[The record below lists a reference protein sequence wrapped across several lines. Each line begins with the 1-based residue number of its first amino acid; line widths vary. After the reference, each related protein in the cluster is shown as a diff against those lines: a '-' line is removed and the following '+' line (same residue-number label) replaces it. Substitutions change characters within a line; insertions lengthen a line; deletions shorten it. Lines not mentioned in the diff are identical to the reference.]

1 MHNKTLDIF
10 MRGGVGIIDTRAEKR
25 GNLPLLFREIPVPD
39 RVEKR
44 YRKEKS

>member
-10 MRGGVGIIDTRAEKR
+10 MRGVGIIDTRAEKR
-25 GNLPLLFREIPVPD
+25 GNLPLLFREISVPD